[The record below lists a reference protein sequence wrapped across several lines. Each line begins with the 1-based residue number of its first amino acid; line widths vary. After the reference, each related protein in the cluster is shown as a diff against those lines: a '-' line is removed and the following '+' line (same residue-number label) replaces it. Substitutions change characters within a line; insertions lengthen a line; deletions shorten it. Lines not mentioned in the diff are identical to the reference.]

1 MLNRIIPMGI
11 DPKTAANI
19 IQTLADLPE
28 FLRKSMIRSRLFEF
42 YSMSDTDK
50 HEIISSSLAALPSL
64 GSIKLKQLMKTWL
77 EVLLGLPGSQITD
90 IFRVY
95 CEEVLNNRGVV
106 EKIDIGSI
114 IDVFLSLQEWEKEK
128 LSDCLKEV
136 IFSFP
141 NKTDVLSVIPM
152 PILKLLKMG

>member
-1 MLNRIIPMGI
+1 MLNRIISMGA

-28 FLRKSMIRSRLFEF
+28 FLRKSMIRSRLLEF
-42 YSMSDTDK
+42 YSMSDADK
-50 HEIISSSLAALPSL
+50 HETISSSLAALPSL
-64 GSIKLKQLMKTWL
+64 GSVKLKKLMKTWL
-77 EVLLGLPGSQITD
+77 EVLLGFPGSQITD
-90 IFRVY
+90 MFRVY
-95 CEEVLNNRGVV
+95 CEVLNNRWVV

-114 IDVFLSLQEWEKEK
+114 IDVFSSLQEWKKEK

-141 NKTDVLSVIPM
+141 NKTDVLRVIPQ
-152 PILKLLKMG
+152 PLLKLLKVG